1 MKVRIKKNGKK
12 KEFNLIKSWKDVT
25 LEKWLKLMD
34 FQEGRK
40 SKEAS
45 ETIAALSNIPKTL
58 IKELTIKDVAI
69 ILGEVAELQRKADSS
84 LKRIIEIDGK
94 KYGFHPDLDQISLGE
109 YADLEH
115 MLTKDMYKFMPDI
128 MAILYRPVTEEG
140 ANGVYT
146 IEAYDGNIKIRAEEM
161 KKMAA
166 EQVQSALVFF
176 WNFGRVLSIPLAS
189 FLTKATK
196 ETKTQ

>member
-69 ILGEVAELQRKADSS
+69 ILGEVAELQRKQDSS
-84 LKRIIEIDGK
+84 LKRIIKIDGK

-115 MLTKDMYKFMPDI
+115 MLIKDMYKFMPEI

-140 ANGVYT
+140 SNGVYT

-166 EQVQSALVFF
+166 EQVQAALVFF
-176 WNFGRVLSIPLAS
+176 CNFGRVLSIPLES
-189 FLTKATK
+189 FLIKATK
-196 ETKTQ
+196 EMNPQ